1 MCLSV
6 PGKVID
12 IQIEDGFR
20 MGRVDFGGVVK
31 KACLEYLPDI
41 EVGDYALVHVGFAI
55 SRILPGEAEKTLR
68 LFREL
73 AAQNKREAR

>member
-6 PGKVID
+6 PGRVID
-12 IQIEDGFR
+12 IQVEDGFR

-55 SRILPGEAEKTLR
+55 SRILPEEAEKTLR

-73 AAQNKREAR
+73 EAQNKREAR

>member
-55 SRILPGEAEKTLR
+55 SRVLPDEAEKTLR
-68 LFREL
+68 LFSEL
-73 AAQNKREAR
+73 AAQHKREAR

>member
-6 PGKVID
+6 PGRVID

-55 SRILPGEAEKTLR
+55 SRILPEEAEKTLR

-73 AAQNKREAR
+73 EAQNKREAR

>member
-6 PGKVID
+6 PGKVLD
-12 IQIEDGFR
+12 ISHEDGFR

-31 KACLEYLPDI
+31 KVCLEYLPEI
-41 EVGDYALVHVGFAI
+41 RVGDYALVHVGFAI
-55 SRILPGEAEKTLR
+55 SRVLPEEAEKTLK

-73 AAQNKREAR
+73 DGMEEREER

>member
-55 SRILPGEAEKTLR
+55 SRILPEEAEKTLR

-73 AAQNKREAR
+73 EAQNKREAR